1 MALQERSE
9 LDRVAQARAQVVAR
23 GVSAPALV
31 VDRAQG
37 ALIRDADGREYIER
51 IAPATILE
59 HALGGS

>member
-9 LDRVAQARAQVVAR
+9 LDRVAQA
-23 GVSAPALV
+23 
-31 VDRAQG
+31 RAQG

>member
-23 GVSAPALV
+23 GVSTPALV

-37 ALIRDADGREYIER
+37 ALIWDADELER
-51 IAPATILE
+51 GLTILE